1 MRRREKFVLASIF
14 LSICLLVVQYL
25 SLDWRYL
32 AVAGFAFITYITT
45 SLVLMEDLQKHE
57 WLTIVP
63 FPAFYAGA
71 VGLFY
76 FLLPSNFLSRL
87 VILAVFGIGMYAL
100 FLTSN
105 IFSVAKGRTI
115 QLLHAA
121 HAIGLWFT
129 VLTSLLLTN
138 TIYSLRLPFYV
149 TSGLIGLAHLPLIL
163 MSLWSIRLEKGISRE
178 VWALSVFLTLLIT
191 ELAMVLAFI
200 PFSVWYYA
208 LFVMSFLYVGLSV
221 LRSYLMGRLF
231 VQALT
236 EYILVSVLIAVLF
249 LGFFPLK

>member
-1 MRRREKFVLASIF
+1 MRRREKFVLTSIF
-14 LSICLLVVQYL
+14 LSLCLLVVQYL
-25 SLDWRYL
+25 TVEWRYL
-32 AVAGFAFITYITT
+32 GVAGFALITYL
-45 SLVLMEDLQKHE
+45 SSVFVLKDDLQKHE

-87 VILAVFGIGMYAL
+87 AILGMFGVGMYAL

-105 IFSVAKGRTI
+105 IYSVAKGRTI

-129 VLTSLLLTN
+129 LLTSLLFTN
-138 TIYSLRLPFYV
+138 TIYSLRLPFFV
-149 TSGLIGLAHLPLIL
+149 TSGLIGIVHFPLIF
-163 MSLWSIRLEKGISRE
+163 MALWVIQLEKNISRE
-178 VWALSVFLTLLIT
+178 LMALTIFLTLLLM

-231 VQALT
+231 VRALT
-236 EYILVSVLIAVLF
+236 EFVLVAVFIALLF

>member
-1 MRRREKFVLASIF
+1 MRRREKFVLTSIF

-25 SLDWRYL
+25 SIEWRYL
-32 AVAGFAFITYITT
+32 GVAGFAVITYL
-45 SLVLMEDLQKHE
+45 SSVFVLKDDLQKHE

-87 VILAVFGIGMYAL
+87 AILGMFGIGMYAL

-105 IFSVAKGRTI
+105 IYSVAKGRTI

-129 VLTSLLLTN
+129 LLTSLLFTN
-138 TIYSLRLPFYV
+138 TIYSLRLPFLV
-149 TSGLIGLAHLPLIL
+149 TSALIGIVHFPLIL
-163 MSLWSIRLEKGISRE
+163 MSLWGIRLEKGVSRE
-178 VWALSVFLTLLIT
+178 IWALTIFLTLLMT

-231 VQALT
+231 VRALT
-236 EYILVSVLIAVLF
+236 EFVLVAVFIALLF

>member
-25 SLDWRYL
+25 SLDWRYA
-32 AVAGFAFITYITT
+32 AVGGVAVITYVVT
-45 SLVLMEDLQKHE
+45 SFVLMEDLQKHE

-63 FPAFYAGA
+63 FPALFAGA

-87 VILAVFGIGMYAL
+87 VILGMFGIGMYAL
-100 FLTSN
+100 LLTSN
-105 IFSVAKGRTI
+105 IYSVAKGRTI

-129 VLTSLLLTN
+129 LLTSLLFTN
-138 TIYSLRLPFYV
+138 TIFSLRLPFYV
-149 TSGLIGLAHLPLIL
+149 TGGLIGIVHLPLIL
-163 MSLWSIRLEKGISRE
+163 MSLWTVRLEKGVTRE
-178 VWALSVFLTLLIT
+178 VWALTIFLTLLVT
-191 ELAMVLAFI
+191 ELAVVLSFI

-208 LFVMSFLYVGLSV
+208 LFLMSFLYVGLSV

-231 VQALT
+231 IQALT
-236 EYILVSVLIAVLF
+236 EYILVSIFIAILF
-249 LGFFPLK
+249 LGLFPLK

>member
-1 MRRREKFVLASIF
+1 MRRREKFVLTAIF
-14 LSICLLVVQYL
+14 LSLLLLVVQYL
-25 SLDWRYL
+25 SLDWRYYG
-32 AVAGFAFITYITT
+32 VAGFAVITYFA
-45 SLVLMEDLQKHE
+45 SVFVLWEDLQKHE

-76 FLLPSNFLSRL
+76 FLLPSNFLTRL
-87 VILAVFGIGMYAL
+87 SILAVFAIGMYAI

-105 IFSVAKGRTI
+105 IYSVAKERTI

-121 HAIGLWFT
+121 HAIGLWMT
-129 VLTSLLLTN
+129 LLTSLLFTN
-138 TIYSLRLPFYV
+138 TIYSLRLPFYL
-149 TSGLIGLAHLPLIL
+149 TCGLIGLVHFPLIF
-163 MSLWSIRLEKGISRE
+163 MSLWDVRIEKVVSRE
-178 VWALSVFLTLLIT
+178 VMALTLFLTLLIT
-191 ELAMVLAFI
+191 ELALVLSFI

-208 LFVMSFLYVGLSV
+208 LFIMSFLYVGLSV

-231 VQALT
+231 VRALM
-236 EYILVSVLIAVLF
+236 EFLLVAVFIAILF

>member
-1 MRRREKFVLASIF
+1 MRRREKFVLASVF
-14 LSICLLVVQYL
+14 LSLCLLVVQYL
-25 SLDWRYL
+25 PIEWRYL
-32 AVAGFAFITYITT
+32 GVAGFTLITLLA
-45 SLVLMEDLQKHE
+45 SWLVLMDDLQKHE

-63 FPAFYAGA
+63 FPALYAGA

-76 FLLPSNFLSRL
+76 FLLPSNFLSRFA
-87 VILAVFGIGMYAL
+87 ILGMFGIGMYAL

-105 IFSVAKGRTI
+105 IYSVAKGRTI

-129 VLTSLLLTN
+129 LLTSLLFTN
-138 TIYSLRLPFYV
+138 TIYSLRLPFIL
-149 TSGLIGLAHLPLIL
+149 TSGLIGLVHFPLIL
-163 MSLWSIRLEKGISRE
+163 ISLWTIRLEKGVSRE
-178 VWALSVFLTLLIT
+178 VMALTIFLTLVMT
-191 ELAMVLAFI
+191 ELAMVLSFI

-231 VQALT
+231 IRALT
-236 EYILVSVLIAVLF
+236 EYVLVAVFIAVMF

>member
-14 LSICLLVVQYL
+14 LSVCLLVVQYL
-25 SLDWRYL
+25 SLDWRYV
-32 AVAGFAFITYITT
+32 AVGGVALITYIAT

-76 FLLPSNFLSRL
+76 FLLPSNFLTRL
-87 VILAVFGIGMYAL
+87 LILGMFGIGMYAL

-105 IFSVAKGRTI
+105 IISVAKGRTI

-129 VLTSLLLTN
+129 VLTSLLYTN

-149 TSGLIGLAHLPLIL
+149 TSGLIGLVHLPLIL

-178 VWALSVFLTLLIT
+178 VWALTVFLTLLMT
-191 ELAMVLAFI
+191 EIAMVLSFI

-236 EYILVSVLIAVLF
+236 EYVLVSILIAVLF
-249 LGFFPLK
+249 LGLFPLK